1 MSIFKQECQKTEPS
15 IYQRGKTRS
24 VIYFFIEKRG
34 RIVYLVMLKRG
45 GDELFCT
52 HIRTMSRERSFA
64 LILMHNYFVAK
75 KTFFSI

>member
-34 RIVYLVMLKRG
+34 RIVYLVMLKKG
-45 GDELFCT
+45 GYSA
-52 HIRTMSRERSFA
+52 RTFVLCHENVA
-64 LILMHNYFVAK
+64 LL
-75 KTFFSI
+75 